1 VNTDRPNIIWTSV
14 ALLLAAFFAVLVVY
28 AVMRDPNAP
37 QSSLAPGPGAVPL
50 PDAPVSTTTTG
61 ERVPPPGDRATGTVA
76 GEDVKTAPPPVRP
89 ARPLVILVPSGP
101 DTGIDASEYVTR
113 KVRWD

>member
-1 VNTDRPNIIWTSV
+1 MNTDRPNTLWASV

-28 AVMRDPNAP
+28 AVTRDPNAP
-37 QSSLAPGPGAVPL
+37 QVSLAPGPGAVPL

-61 ERVPPPGDRATGTVA
+61 ERVPSPGDRATGTVA

-89 ARPLVILVPSGP
+89 ARPLEDDGAGP
-101 DTGIDASEYVTR
+101 LPHRNSASPDR
-113 KVRWD
+113 PR